1 MNFQESKNSK
11 KKLKNDVIFILVLLV
26 AVSALGAIYFLARE
40 DGNTVTITVDGEL
53 FAEYPLDEDRTVEI
67 RIGENLNVLVIE
79 NGKAYVSEASCP
91 DGICSAHKP
100 IYREGESIICLP
112 NKVVVTVSI
121 SGEENAPD
129 IIV

>member
-1 MNFQESKNSK
+1 MNFRESKNSK

-26 AVSALGAIYFLARE
+26 AVSALGAIYFFARE
-40 DGNTVTITVDGEL
+40 DGNTVNITVDGEL

>member
-26 AVSALGAIYFLARE
+26 AVSALGAIYFFARE

>member
-53 FAEYPLDEDRTVEI
+53 FAEYPLDEDCTVEI